1 MENFQGRVA
10 VITGAASGIGRAIAE
25 RCASE
30 GMKVVLAGI
39 NSETLRPLEQALT
52 ASGATVL
59 SVPTD
64 VSRREDVEAL
74 AQRTLDAFGAVHL
87 LVNNAGVSAGSS
99 VWESTWNDWEW
110 VISVNLWGVI
120 NGIKSFVPDML
131 AQDAEGHIVNVAS
144 VSGLVAYHPTAPYQ
158 VTKAAVVTLS
168 ENLFRT
174 LADCN
179 ARLGVSVLCPGW
191 VRSAIVD
198 SGRNRPTALKDPPVA
213 LTPERQ
219 TWRAAARASV
229 QAGMSPEE
237 VAGHTFDAIRDGRFY
252 VLTHPDFTPH
262 IEERTRRMLNGQNP
276 TDPHWY

>member
-1 MENFQGRVA
+1 
-10 VITGAASGIGRAIAE
+10 
-25 RCASE
+25 
-30 GMKVVLAGI
+30 MKVVLAGI
-39 NSETLRPLEQALT
+39 NADTLRPVELALT
-52 ASGATVL
+52 AAGATVV

-64 VSRREDVEAL
+64 VSKREDVEAL

-110 VISVNLWGVI
+110 VLSVNLWGVLH
-120 NGIKSFVPDML
+120 GVKAFLPQML

-158 VTKAAVVTLS
+158 VTKAAVVALS
-168 ENLFRT
+168 ENLYRT
-174 LADCN
+174 LADRN
-179 ARLGVSVLCPGW
+179 ASVGVSVLCPGW

-198 SGRNRPTALKDPPVA
+198 SRRNRPAALYDPPIP

-229 QAGMSPEE
+229 EAGMSPEA
-237 VAGHTFDAIRDGRFY
+237 VAEETFRAIREDRLY

-262 IEERTRRMLNGQNP
+262 IEERMRSILTGRNP
-276 TDPHWY
+276 ADPHWC